1 MRTTLTLEDDV
12 TALLQRVRRHRQSTF
27 KQLVNEALRQGLAG
41 MEVQASPVAF
51 STRSVSVGRSMVG
64 PLDSIA
70 DVIALAEGEAIP

>member
-1 MRTTLTLEDDV
+1 
-12 TALLQRVRRHRQSTF
+12 
-27 KQLVNEALRQGLAG
+27 